1 MSDSVPVDCPCCGAK
16 LTVDVSTGDVLSVD
30 PGRQDSKSFEQA
42 LGEVRSGGKR
52 REDAFSKAFDRTQ
65 RLEDVLEK
73 KFEEARKKAAEDKS
87 PPRNPFEAD

>member
-1 MSDSVPVDCPCCGAK
+1 MGDSVEVDCPCCGAK
-16 LTVDVSTGDVLSVD
+16 LTVDLSTGDVLSAD
-30 PGRQDSKSFEQA
+30 PGRHASKNFEQA
-42 LGEVRSGGKR
+42 LGEVRSGRQR
-52 REDAFSKAFDRTQ
+52 REDAFSKAFDRTR